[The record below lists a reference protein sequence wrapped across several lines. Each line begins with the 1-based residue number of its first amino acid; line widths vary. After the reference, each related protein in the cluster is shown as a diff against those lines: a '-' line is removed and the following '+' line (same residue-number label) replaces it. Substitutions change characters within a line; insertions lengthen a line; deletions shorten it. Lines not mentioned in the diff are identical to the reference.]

1 MSSKISLI
9 QYRVVIK
16 CTFVAAAFYA
26 KYLIARTPSTT
37 PATDK
42 PTMPIK
48 VATPFKRTYSMVER
62 VASVLTHIRIHMNL
76 NRD

>member
-1 MSSKISLI
+1 MSSKISVI
-9 QYRVVIK
+9 QYKVVIK
-16 CTFVAAAFYA
+16 STFVVAVFYA
-26 KYLIARTPSTT
+26 KYLITSTPSTT

-62 VASVLTHIRIHMNL
+62 ITSVFTHTRI
-76 NRD
+76 